1 MAFDVEQIAAMQVDS
16 TARWH
21 REPIDNPYSGLL
33 SVACEQHRFNYELWH
48 QEDAARDEHASDA
61 TIAQVKRNI
70 DRLNQRRNDWIE
82 KLDDHL
88 TDSLEAAVL
97 PQSVGTP
104 QNSETPGSI
113 VDRMSIMALRIYHL
127 EEQLTRTDVDPP
139 HVEKVSARLAICR
152 LQRADLQLCLTQL
165 LNDIAAGRKRH
176 RTYRQFKMY
185 NDPAMNP
192 YLYAPRRAA

>member
-1 MAFDVEQIAAMQVDS
+1 MGFDVKKIAAMQVDA

-21 REPIDNPYSGLL
+21 REPIDNPYSGHL
-33 SVACEQHRFNYELWH
+33 SLACEQHRFNYELWH

-88 TDSLEAAVL
+88 TDSLETAAA
-97 PQSVGTP
+97 PQLADAP

-127 EEQLTRTDVDPP
+127 EEQLHRTDVDSQ
-139 HVEKVSARLAICR
+139 HVEKVSRRLAVCR
-152 LQRADLQLCLTQL
+152 LQRTDLQLCLTQL
-165 LNDIAAGRKRH
+165 LDDIAAGRKRH

-192 YLYAPRRAA
+192 YLYAARRAA

>member
-1 MAFDVEQIAAMQVDS
+1 MAFDVKSISEMQVDA
-16 TARWH
+16 TERWH
-21 REPIDNPYSGLL
+21 RQPIDNPYSGHLAL
-33 SVACEQHRFNYELWH
+33 ACEQHRFNYELWH

-88 TDSLEAAVL
+88 TNSIDAAGV
-97 PQSVGTP
+97 PQPASAP

-127 EEQLTRTDVDPP
+127 EEQLERADVDAE
-139 HVEKVSARLAICR
+139 HIQKVSQRLAICR
-152 LQRADLQLCLTQL
+152 LQRSDLQLCLTQL
-165 LNDIAAGRKRH
+165 LEDVASGRKRH